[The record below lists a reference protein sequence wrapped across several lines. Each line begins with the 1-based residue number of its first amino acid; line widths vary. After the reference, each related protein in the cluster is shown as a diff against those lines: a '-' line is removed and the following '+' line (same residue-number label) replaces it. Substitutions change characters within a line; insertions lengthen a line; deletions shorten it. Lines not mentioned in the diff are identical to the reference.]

1 MDKPKIKRR
10 IYVASSWRNKPYLEV
25 VKRLREAGHEVY
37 ALPLDKVS
45 CTSAKKIIEFILFC
59 SQF

>member
-45 CTSAKKIIEFILFC
+45 CTSAKK
-59 SQF
+59 